1 MMFESDLE
9 KMNGVQFSTTQKKNS
24 VQQSSDDFVFNWGG
38 LDFDEDEFSTKKK
51 NDSSNGIYV

>member
-24 VQQSSDDFVFNWGG
+24 VQQSSDDFVFNRGG

-51 NDSSNGIYV
+51 NDSRFK